1 MKPAQFDYERP
12 PSLVEAL
19 EMLGQEG
26 RFVKCLAGGQS
37 LGPMLNF
44 RLVDPDLLV
53 DITRITELNRIEEDD
68 GSLILGACTTH
79 AAIEDGRVPDVTGGV
94 LPAVAKGIA
103 YRAVRTRGTIGGSLA
118 HADPAA
124 DWVSCLAAL
133 DAQVILFGPSGR
145 RNLPVAEFM
154 IGTFEPM
161 MDADEIL
168 EAVRIPTLGAEVRWG
183 YYKVCRKTGDFA
195 HAIGA
200 VLFDPDRGACR
211 VVVGATDSAPIVLDD
226 TAQLFG
232 GNLEPPLH
240 QRFDRTAA
248 LRLLRDTCLG
258 GNAYSLQIHVVALER
273 AVRQMQ

>member
-12 PSLVEAL
+12 RSMDEAL
-19 EMLGQEG
+19 ELLGQEG
-26 RFVKCLAGGQS
+26 RYVKCLAGGQS
-37 LGPMLNF
+37 LAPMLNF
-44 RLVDPDLLV
+44 RLVEPDLLV
-53 DITRITELNRIEEDD
+53 DIRHIPELNRIEEDD
-68 GSLILGACTTH
+68 GALILGACTTH

-94 LPAVAKGIA
+94 LPAVAQGIA

-133 DAQVILFGPSGR
+133 DAQVNLLGPTGR
-145 RNLPVAEFM
+145 RSRPVAEFM
-154 IGTFEPM
+154 VGTFEPM

-168 EAVRIPTLGAEVRWG
+168 EAVRIPRIGPEVRWG
-183 YYKVCRKTGDFA
+183 FYKVCRKSGDFA

-200 VLFDPDRGACR
+200 VLFDPDRGVCR

-226 TAQLFG
+226 TAELFG
-232 GNLEPPLH
+232 GDLARPLAP
-240 QRFDRTAA
+240 RFDRTVA
-248 LRLLRDTCLG
+248 LRLLRDTGLA

>member
-1 MKPAQFDYERP
+1 MCRGQFTFPVP
-12 PSLVEAL
+12 PGPKHV
-19 EMLGQEG
+19 
-26 RFVKCLAGGQS
+26 CLRRVLHSGGI
-37 LGPMLNF
+37 GN
-44 RLVDPDLLV
+44 
-53 DITRITELNRIEEDD
+53 

-124 DWVSCLAAL
+124 DWISCLAAL
-133 DAQVILFGPSGR
+133 NAQVILFGPSGR

-161 MDADEIL
+161 MDVDEIL
-168 EAVRIPTLGAEVRWG
+168 EAVRIPTLGPEVRWG

-232 GNLEPPLH
+232 GNLVPPLH
-240 QRFDRTAA
+240 QRFDGRPQGRGVHTRQLRCTGPRLARSFRHSTGGDGPVHVSIVRPVRT
-248 LRLLRDTCLG
+248 RHGHERDRPRHGLHQARC
-258 GNAYSLQIHVVALER
+258 R
-273 AVRQMQ
+273 